1 MVSHPCSSII
11 AAWII
16 ARLSMFADEH
26 DLGWVSG
33 ADGAFISKARCPK
46 IPDAAY
52 HPLAP
57 DLALEVLSPNNT
69 DGEMRVKVV
78 NYLADGTIVWIVDP
92 GKSVELYRPGQRV
105 QILGADDTL
114 ECGIFS

>member
-33 ADGAFISKARCPK
+33 ADGG
-46 IPDAAY
+46 Y
-52 HPLAP
+52 
-57 DLALEVLSPNNT
+57 
-69 DGEMRVKVV
+69 VV

-92 GKSVELYRPGQRV
+92 GKRVEVHRPGQRV